1 MWKCKGS
8 RPKIPDLFHLYTQL
22 QNVHRPAVVRTVY
35 RRPSDGALDQLDKI
49 QYRHKPL
56 NTRKRW
62 FLSAII
68 DYIQNKP
75 YNLDLYISYLKSM

>member
-1 MWKCKGS
+1 MWKYKGS

-49 QYRHKPL
+49 QYRHKPF
-56 NTRKRW
+56 KQGKDG
-62 FLSAII
+62 FYQLSLII
-68 DYIQNKP
+68 HKINHIILTYTYHI
-75 YNLDLYISYLKSM
+75 

>member
-56 NTRKRW
+56 KQGKDGFYQLSLIIYKINHI
-62 FLSAII
+62 FLTYTYHI
-68 DYIQNKP
+68 
-75 YNLDLYISYLKSM
+75 

>member
-56 NTRKRW
+56 KQGKDG
-62 FLSAII
+62 FYQLLLII
-68 DYIQNKP
+68 YKINHIILT
-75 YNLDLYISYLKSM
+75 YTYHI

>member
-35 RRPSDGALDQLDKI
+35 RRPSDGALDQPDKI
-49 QYRHKPL
+49 QYRHKL
-56 NTRKRW
+56 LKQGKDG
-62 FLSAII
+62 FYQLSLII
-68 DYIQNKP
+68 YKINHIILT
-75 YNLDLYISYLKSM
+75 YTYHI

>member
-56 NTRKRW
+56 KQGKDG
-62 FLSAII
+62 FYQLSLII
-68 DYIQNKP
+68 YKINHIILT
-75 YNLDLYISYLKSM
+75 YTYHI

>member
-22 QNVHRPAVVRTVY
+22 QNVHRPAGVRTVY

-56 NTRKRW
+56 KQGKDG
-62 FLSAII
+62 FYQLSLII
-68 DYIQNKP
+68 YKINHIILT
-75 YNLDLYISYLKSM
+75 YTYHI